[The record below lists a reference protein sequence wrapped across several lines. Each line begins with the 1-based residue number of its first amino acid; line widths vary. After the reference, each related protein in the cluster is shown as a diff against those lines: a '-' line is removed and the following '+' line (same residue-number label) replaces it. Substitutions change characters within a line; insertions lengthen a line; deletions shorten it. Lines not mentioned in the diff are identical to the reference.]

1 MRYAQLRA
9 FHFVA
14 ISGGFSRAAEALFIS
29 QPAVSDQVRKLES
42 QYDILL
48 FDRSKRQISVTAKGQ
63 KLLEITHRLFDQEQ
77 QARDFLTET
86 STLKAGTLRLFVD
99 SAFHVTELLGI
110 FRNRYPDI
118 SISMRVGN
126 SDDVMAALKAYEADI
141 GVLGDIP
148 DNAAIKVL
156 RLGKSPIV
164 AFAAK
169 GSRFDPVRVSS
180 YADLANY
187 PLVMREKGSR
197 TRKKLEQAAAGTG
210 VKLAPTI
217 TTESREAVRELV
229 ASGAGIGFV
238 SLAELAPDPRL
249 FYAHLPKPAP
259 VMEEAMICLRDRQQQ
274 KVIKTFMKMVAGQ
287 VSRKEP

>member
-9 FHFVA
+9 FHYVA

-29 QPAVSDQVRKLES
+29 QPAVSDQVSKLEE

-48 FDRSKRQISVTAKGQ
+48 FDRSKRQVRVTEKGQ

-86 STLKAGTLRLFVD
+86 SALNAGALRLFVD
-99 SAFHVTELLGI
+99 SAFHVTELLSA

-126 SDDVMAALKAYEADI
+126 SDDVMSALKAYEADI
-141 GVLGDIP
+141 GVLGEIP
-148 DNAAIKVL
+148 DNAATKVL
-156 RLGKSPIV
+156 RLGESPIV

-169 GSRFDPVRVSS
+169 GSQFDPLRVPS

-197 TRKKLEQAAAGTG
+197 TRKKLEHAAAEMG
-210 VKLAPTI
+210 VKLTPTI

-238 SLAELAPDPRL
+238 SLAEFAPDPRL
-249 FYAHLPKPAP
+249 FHAYLPKPAP
-259 VMEEAMICLRDRQQQ
+259 AMEEAMICLRDRQQQ
-274 KVIKTFMKMVAGQ
+274 KVIKTFMKMAVDQ
-287 VSRKEP
+287 ISSN